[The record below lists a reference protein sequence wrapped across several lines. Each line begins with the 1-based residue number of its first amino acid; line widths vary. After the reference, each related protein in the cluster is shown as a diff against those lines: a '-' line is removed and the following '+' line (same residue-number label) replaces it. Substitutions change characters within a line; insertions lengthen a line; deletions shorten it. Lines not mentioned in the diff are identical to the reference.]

1 MDDDD
6 YIGGNAFRRLS
17 VMGNLLKKLT
27 PKEKEDDATFHEI
40 IDSDKL
46 KIHDCFMAD
55 PEFAKLVRYKRRL
68 NNKKE
73 KFIMRTNRKKSTLS
87 TIGTKSTIQYMN
99 DMASKKAKL
108 VKPQKMQRNISLPE
122 LKRRSTLID
131 KQLALDLEVIN
142 NSNNTNEQT
151 KQTEEKKEI
160 LLQHEPWFLKLDL
173 NNPIRKLI
181 DRSLG
186 TERISHNK
194 LSRNILKKA
203 KSSANYNTID
213 IEKRKGVSIENKGQ
227 INDFL
232 SLLKNQVND
241 TKGTFITSTKS
252 SVQKMDRMKKLL
264 LKCDLE
270 INRGT
275 ILDQFIEKNSSKID
289 AKCKEIL
296 TSKRKLNEN
305 DDRPLIEEPERQKT
319 KYDIIQEELLQK
331 VKKRI
336 QTKISEELAYKNRGE
351 YLKEIKT
358 SSRINSYE
366 LFLKDLNEINEE
378 KERNRLK
385 EDIKMMKIDNLLDD
399 TCKHKEYLKKRIDE
413 QQEIYDMIKA
423 MDSKRE
429 YYPLWNEELL
439 KGRTEK
445 KNRGNQKR
453 VLSFDSISRNVFNEL
468 RQKYG
473 N

>member
-1 MDDDD
+1 MDEDD

-17 VMGNLLKKLT
+17 IMGNLLKRLT

-40 IDSDKL
+40 IDNDKL
-46 KIHDCFMAD
+46 KIHNCFMAD
-55 PEFAKLVRYKRRL
+55 PEFAKLVQYKRRN
-68 NNKKE
+68 NNKKD

-87 TIGTKSTIQYMN
+87 TIGTKSTTQYLN
-99 DMASKKAKL
+99 EIALKKAKL
-108 VKPQKMQRNISLPE
+108 KPQKMQRNISLPE

-131 KQLALDLEVIN
+131 KQLALDLAVIN

-151 KQTEEKKEI
+151 KRTEEKKEI
-160 LLQHEPWFLKLDL
+160 LLQNEPWFLKLDL
-173 NNPIRKLI
+173 NNPIRKLF

-213 IEKRKGVSIENKGQ
+213 IEKRKGVSTENKGQ

-232 SLLKNQVND
+232 SLLKSQVND
-241 TKGTFITSTKS
+241 TKGTFITSTKN
-252 SVQKMDRMKKLL
+252 SVQKVDRMKKLL

-305 DDRPLIEEPERQKT
+305 DDRHLIEEPERQKT

-351 YLKEIKT
+351 YKKEIKT
-358 SSRINSYE
+358 SSNINSYE

-413 QQEIYDMIKA
+413 QQEVYDMIKE

-439 KGRTEK
+439 KERTEK
-445 KNRGNQKR
+445 KHRGSQRR

-473 N
+473 NN